1 MGFPGSLPA
10 DYRLEG
16 EVQLKPDWK
25 APMKRPESAGI
36 VCGRCRLCASLQVK
50 PQWMQAGA

>member
-1 MGFPGSLPA
+1 MWFPGSLPA
-10 DYRLEG
+10 DYRLKG

-25 APMKRPESAGI
+25 APMKRPENAGI